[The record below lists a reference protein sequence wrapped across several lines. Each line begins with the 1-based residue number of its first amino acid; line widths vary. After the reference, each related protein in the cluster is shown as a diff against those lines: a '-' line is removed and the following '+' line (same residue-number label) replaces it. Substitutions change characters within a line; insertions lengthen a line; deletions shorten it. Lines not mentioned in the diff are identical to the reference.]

1 MDVKGKS
8 KTKTSSVILA
18 AIHKAESKDHYT
30 IAVDDTAT
38 AESLS
43 HHSSSSSSNV
53 ISLSLAGKAIQVKL
67 GVGGVAGGS
76 WRMTQPARPKICN
89 TAGLRPL
96 HSHPLP

>member
-53 ISLSLAGKAIQVKL
+53 ISLCWPIKPSMVKL
-67 GVGGVAGGS
+67 GVGVVAGGS
-76 WRMTQPARPKICN
+76 WRMTQPARPKIICN
-89 TAGLRPL
+89 TALRSL
-96 HSHPLP
+96 S